1 MMALEDEII
10 KDLFDNSTIKFYVR
24 YFDNTLVLAKASDI
38 NLILNKLNSC
48 TIQIFNS
55 SRMHE
60 EFIDNNE
67 AHFLDIK
74 LTSNGTSVF
83 RTKTHTVL
91 TSIYL
96 VSLHGHTK
104 LPGFDNLSTERTK
117 LVVTI
122 VYYRMRLTT
131 L

>member
-1 MMALEDEII
+1 MA
-10 KDLFDNSTIKFYVR
+10 KP
-24 YFDNTLVLAKASDI
+24 SDI
-38 NLILNKLNSC
+38 NLILNKLNSYHPD
-48 TIQIFNS
+48 IQFIT
-55 SRMHE
+55 HE

-74 LTSNGTSVF
+74 LTSDGTSVF
-83 RTKTHTVL
+83 RKKTHTGL

-104 LPGFDNLSTERTK
+104 LPGFDHLSTERTK